1 VALAISSTRTGFS
14 NREAGPTVTPGFA
27 RFKPLVAV
35 RRSCLHGA
43 KRARR
48 EGRRPDPTRA
58 AIAPCLAVPAAATYK
73 SGAHQRRAAPRSNS
87 PLMTHSSRAPR
98 RRPCATRAHRC
109 AAISVISLLVF
120 SVVPATAR
128 EISQQRMTPVVAA
141 VKLARPAVV
150 SIRGEKTEV
159 EGTAKRT
166 DVDEPRHVNGMGTG
180 TIVDERGYI
189 LTNYHVVS
197 DVRRIEVTLDDGR
210 QYTAEVISHD
220 AAADLAVIKIPSSKP
235 LPIIR
240 LGTSSDLMDGE
251 SVIALG
257 NAFGYEQTVTRG
269 IVSALGRDVQVSDT
283 QSYDDL
289 IQTDASINP
298 GNSGGPLLNI
308 DGEMI
313 GVNVAVR
320 AGAQGIGF
328 AIPIDSALAVTARLM
343 SVERLRNTSHGLSTQ
358 VGGDFDAPVRV
369 TKVTPASP
377 AEALGIQP
385 GDEIVSVGTLRI
397 TRPLDLERAFLDRAA
412 GQPVS
417 IELRRNGQTMMMDLA
432 LAESQSTA
440 IAARTTFS
448 DNDAKVW
455 DVLGL
460 RLSEEPKTTFQR
472 RNSRYRGGMHV
483 EEVRPG
489 SPAAEEGIQPGDI
502 LVGMHKWETASQQDV
517 QYIVSR
523 PSLAQMGK
531 LKFYVLRGQ
540 STLFGHI
547 NVATKGDGATSR

>member
-1 VALAISSTRTGFS
+1 VALLT
-14 NREAGPTVTPGFA
+14 
-27 RFKPLVAV
+27 
-35 RRSCLHGA
+35 
-43 KRARR
+43 
-48 EGRRPDPTRA
+48 
-58 AIAPCLAVPAAATYK
+58 
-73 SGAHQRRAAPRSNS
+73 
-87 PLMTHSSRAPR
+87 
-98 RRPCATRAHRC
+98 
-109 AAISVISLLVF
+109 VISAH
-120 SVVPATAR
+120 SAAAR

-150 SIRGEKTEV
+150 SIRGEKTDV
-159 EGTAKRT
+159 EREAKAGSA
-166 DVDEPRHVNGMGTG
+166 DEPRHVNGMGTG

-210 QYTAEVISHD
+210 QYTAEIVAYD
-220 AAADLAVIKIPSSKP
+220 AAADLAVIKIPCSKP
-235 LPIIR
+235 LPVIR
-240 LGTSSDLMDGE
+240 LGTSADLMDGE

-308 DGEMI
+308 DGEMV

-343 SVERLRNTSHGLSTQ
+343 SVERLRNTSHGLTTQ
-358 VGGDFDAPVRV
+358 VGNDFDAPVRV
-369 TKVTPASP
+369 AKVTPASP

-385 GDEIVSVGTLRI
+385 GDEIVSVGTLRV
-397 TRPLDLERAFLDRAA
+397 TRPLDVERAFLERAA

-432 LAESQSTA
+432 LAEPRATA
-440 IAARTTFS
+440 IAASPTN
-448 DNDAKVW
+448 DYDAKVW
-455 DVLGL
+455 DALGL

-472 RNSRYRGGMHV
+472 RSSRYRGGMHV

-517 QYIVSR
+517 NYIVSR
-523 PSLAQMGK
+523 PSLAEMGK

-540 STLFGHI
+540 STLYGHI
-547 NVATKGDGATSR
+547 NVATKADAATAR